1 MNIVMETSAT
11 DSKQQTAKPDNRSKS
26 PAHAAEFGDT
36 LNDLVQRDRADRIT
50 ETAEKRIQRAH
61 TIEGCDSSGENV
73 GDGTRAL
80 SEADSQARRSQDIT
94 DSDQETS
101 DAESFS
107 SIAQER
113 PESEFADL
121 SQEEQLTLSMVKD
134 VYKLSGANA
143 GNQQTSDVV
152 GQQAAS
158 ALASSNQTSNSAIAA
173 NVNATSNHAHS
184 NAMASGVAK
193 VGDTLAA
200 TPLETSVAT
209 FNCFNQSLTGTDI
222 GTNTSTFIDKSD
234 RQRLNGLSA
243 AWLQTQ
249 ASVDPAQLERHPSSA
264 TSILGSV
271 TGNTESPLGRSSGA
285 LPTIEVSTREPQTF
299 ASSMA
304 THLRVIKNQG
314 GGEAKVNLHPAEL
327 GRMSVS
333 VITDGNETKV
343 AFTVETSQ
351 ARQAVEASL
360 PRLREMLEQAGLS
373 LADSNVSEQNRQSGA
388 NDGPSSGQNRG
399 RGMLEAD
406 DLSEEGLSLS
416 VHIDPDRLLDTY
428 V

>member
-11 DSKQQTAKPDNRSKS
+11 DSKQPSAKTDNRSKS
-26 PAHAAEFGDT
+26 HAHAAEFGDT
-36 LNDLVQRDRADRIT
+36 LNDLVQRDRAA
-50 ETAEKRIQRAH
+50 EMAEKRIERAH
-61 TIEGCDSSGENV
+61 AIKGGDSSVENV
-73 GDGTRAL
+73 GEATRAL
-80 SEADSQARRSQDIT
+80 SEADSQTGRSRDAT

-101 DAESFS
+101 DAESLS
-107 SIAQER
+107 NIAQEGLD
-113 PESEFADL
+113 SEIANL
-121 SQEEQLTLSMVKD
+121 SQREQLTLSMVKD
-134 VYKLSGANA
+134 GYKLSSANA
-143 GNQQTSDVV
+143 GNQLTSDVV
-152 GQQAAS
+152 GQQAES
-158 ALASSNQTSNSAIAA
+158 TLAASNQTSHSTTAS
-173 NVNATSNHAHS
+173 NVYATSNFVHS
-184 NAMASGVAK
+184 NAMASGVAQ
-193 VGDTLAA
+193 VGDPLAA
-200 TPLETSVAT
+200 TPLETSAAT
-209 FNCFNQSLTGTDI
+209 FNRFNQGLTGTDI
-222 GTNTSTFIDKSD
+222 GSNTSAFIDTSD

-243 AWLQTQ
+243 AGLQTQ
-249 ASVDPAQLERHPSSA
+249 ASVDSAQPERHPSSA
-264 TSILGSV
+264 TTVLGSV

-285 LPTIEVSTREPQTF
+285 LPAIELSTREPQTF

-333 VITDGNETKV
+333 VITEGNETKV

-373 LADSNVSEQNRQSGA
+373 LADSNVSEQNRQSRA
-388 NDGPSSGQNRG
+388 NDEPASGQNRG